1 MDPMDEQEAPEAS
14 DGTYTIEIECHPD
27 GTYTVSKESGA
38 QEASESEGSES
49 GEAAGQEFSNPKE
62 AITAVLELMKGGQMA
77 NKADESS
84 QMAAG
89 FRGPE
94 FGMGQASP
102 RAWRG
107 K

>member
-1 MDPMDEQEAPEAS
+1 MDEQEAPEAS

-62 AITAVLELMKGGQMA
+62 AITAVLELMKGGAMQT
-77 NKADESS
+77 KQSES
-84 QMAAG
+84 AGLNAG
-89 FRGPE
+89 FNE
-94 FGMGQASP
+94 
-102 RAWRG
+102 G
-107 K
+107 KA